1 MLVCCADIRALD
13 NARPLLAGRGGRAP
27 SGFARSLLLVAAW
40 ELWGWRALPEVAY
53 RRSGRPYF
61 PAEPQ
66 RYFSLS
72 HTRTHVLAAVAEVP
86 VGADVE
92 TARERPAQLWQRL
105 MNERER
111 RDFEPYEL
119 WCLRESCYKLMD
131 GGDLRTMP
139 FRREGGRIAAPVE
152 GVSCRLYRPDE
163 GCFAAA
169 CALGAEPPEGL
180 LLVPPRE
187 ICS

>member
-1 MLVCCADIRALD
+1 
-13 NARPLLAGRGGRAP
+13 
-27 SGFARSLLLVAAW
+27 
-40 ELWGWRALPEVAY
+40 
-53 RRSGRPYF
+53 
-61 PAEPQ
+61 
-66 RYFSLS
+66 
-72 HTRTHVLAAVAEVP
+72 
-86 VGADVE
+86 
-92 TARERPAQLWQRL
+92 
-105 MNERER
+105 
-111 RDFEPYEL
+111 
-119 WCLRESCYKLMD
+119 MD